1 MIETKGMEGKIAFI
15 TGGSRGIGRAIALYL
30 AKSKVR
36 VIINYIA
43 NVDAANETLTLI
55 KEHGGLGY
63 AYPFDISSFKT
74 VQDSFKG
81 ILKEFGRIDYLVNNA
96 GITRDNLT
104 VVLKEED
111 WNRVLDIN
119 LKGVFNC
126 TKAVAKSMI
135 KQKYGRIVNI
145 ASVVGVMGNVGQAN
159 YAASKAGMIGF
170 TKAVAKELAPR
181 GITVNAIAPGF
192 IETEMTENLPPEI
205 KEDLLGRIPLARF
218 GDPME
223 VACVVGFLLSD
234 AASYITGQVI
244 HVNGG
249 LYM

>member
-1 MIETKGMEGKIAFI
+1 METLGLEEKIAFI

-30 AKSKVR
+30 AKFKVR
-36 VIINYIA
+36 VIINYIT

-55 KEHGGLGY
+55 KGHGGLGY
-63 AYPFDISSFKT
+63 AYPFDISSFKA

-96 GITRDNLT
+96 GVTRDNLM
-104 VVLKEED
+104 VALKEED
-111 WNRVLDIN
+111 WDRVLDIN

-135 KQKYGRIVNI
+135 KQRYGRIVNI
-145 ASVVGVMGNVGQAN
+145 ASVVGVMGNAGQAN

-192 IETEMTENLPPEI
+192 IETEMTKDLSPEI
-205 KEDLLGRIPLARF
+205 KQDLLSRIPLARF

-223 VACVVGFLLSD
+223 VARVVGFLLSD